1 MARILA
7 YTSPALGHALP
18 ISALLSELGRRG
30 HEIHLRTLRAAV
42 ETGQHLGFNTD
53 TIDPRIAAI
62 EHDDWKASKAPD
74 GLKRA
79 FAVFGRRA
87 PLEIADLADAVE
99 HVKPDALLVDVLCW
113 GALSAAEAGTIPWA
127 CFSPFTPLLRA
138 DGMPPFG
145 PGLKPLPSV
154 VGRVRDTLLRTM
166 MSGTVNS
173 GLPALN
179 AAREG
184 IGLQLVRSM
193 DEFWR
198 RAPLMLVASGKPF
211 EYPHADYGDAVQMI
225 GPCALDPADT
235 APTWLTS
242 IDRPIVLVTTSS
254 EKQGDDNLVQT
265 AMAALADEPVHVVAT
280 LPAAEPNALSATPN
294 ATVCR
299 LVPHG
304 PVLDRSV
311 CAVTHGG
318 MGATQ
323 KALLHGVPVCV
334 VPFGRDQFEVARRV
348 EVARCGTRL
357 PAKKLSAERLRAKVR
372 EAMTM
377 TDGAKRVAEGFAAT
391 GGLARGA
398 DLFEQRAL
406 GLRAG

>member
-18 ISALLSELGRRG
+18 ISALLSELARRG

-113 GALSAAEAGTIPWA
+113 GALSAAEAGTLPWA

-154 VGRVRDTLLRTM
+154 VGRV
-166 MSGTVNS
+166 
-173 GLPALN
+173 
-179 AAREG
+179 
-184 IGLQLVRSM
+184 
-193 DEFWR
+193 
-198 RAPLMLVASGKPF
+198 
-211 EYPHADYGDAVQMI
+211 
-225 GPCALDPADT
+225 
-235 APTWLTS
+235 
-242 IDRPIVLVTTSS
+242 
-254 EKQGDDNLVQT
+254 
-265 AMAALADEPVHVVAT
+265 
-280 LPAAEPNALSATPN
+280 
-294 ATVCR
+294 
-299 LVPHG
+299 
-304 PVLDRSV
+304 
-311 CAVTHGG
+311 
-318 MGATQ
+318 
-323 KALLHGVPVCV
+323 
-334 VPFGRDQFEVARRV
+334 
-348 EVARCGTRL
+348 
-357 PAKKLSAERLRAKVR
+357 
-372 EAMTM
+372 
-377 TDGAKRVAEGFAAT
+377 
-391 GGLARGA
+391 
-398 DLFEQRAL
+398 
-406 GLRAG
+406 